1 MFYAKNLEG
10 DRVHIDNSMPSE
22 SYFCP
27 VCNNSM
33 IRKCGEINAHHFA
46 HKSQNSCDPWY
57 TGKLSPWHSKMQN
70 HFKQE
75 VQEVVIWNTSH
86 TEYHI
91 ADIALQSHAK
101 RYIIE
106 FQHSSISSDEFIARS
121 KFYTECGY
129 FLIWVFDFCQC
140 STPKKIFIDGIDEYE
155 NSIRHFVWP
164 GRDRVKLFDIID
176 LAEFRN
182 KMRILFHINTG
193 IGRSFRQEYEGYPSW
208 EKWEYLN
215 PLRTKPCFVSVLLD
229 QFVSTTDFYAKYF
242 TEEAFFKR
250 LRKLERDYA

>member
-1 MFYAKNLEG
+1 MWLF
-10 DRVHIDNSMPSE
+10 
-22 SYFCP
+22 
-27 VCNNSM
+27 
-33 IRKCGEINAHHFA
+33 
-46 HKSQNSCDPWY
+46 
-57 TGKLSPWHSKMQN
+57 
-70 HFKQE
+70 
-75 VQEVVIWNTSH
+75 
-86 TEYHI
+86 
-91 ADIALQSHAK
+91 
-101 RYIIE
+101 
-106 FQHSSISSDEFIARS
+106 SD
-121 KFYTECGY
+121 
-129 FLIWVFDFCQC
+129 WVFDFCKC

-242 TEEAFFKR
+242 TEEAFFKK